1 MIRVVLDTNTVVS
14 AQLKP
19 TGLEATV
26 LLLALR
32 GDIALFIS
40 PQILAEYQR
49 VLYKP
54 KLKFDPRRVEAILM
68 DIGAASRL
76 VHPIRTLADAKHE
89 PDNRFLECAEA
100 AQAECLSHRQQET
113 FSQGLEADKDCQR
126 PRVHRPDSALGS
138 AKPLTRQ
145 HHKPNTATAVFAHS
159 KRARQCLAPT
169 SAPAGPRRRRGNGL

>member
-76 VHPIRTLADAKHE
+76 VHPIRTLADAKHK

-100 AQAECLSHRQQET
+100 AQAEYLVTGNKKHFPKAWKPTRIVNAR
-113 FSQGLEADKDCQR
+113 G
-126 PRVHRPDSALGS
+126 VHRPDSALGS

-159 KRARQCLAPT
+159 KRARQCIAPT
-169 SAPAGPRRRRGNGL
+169 SAP